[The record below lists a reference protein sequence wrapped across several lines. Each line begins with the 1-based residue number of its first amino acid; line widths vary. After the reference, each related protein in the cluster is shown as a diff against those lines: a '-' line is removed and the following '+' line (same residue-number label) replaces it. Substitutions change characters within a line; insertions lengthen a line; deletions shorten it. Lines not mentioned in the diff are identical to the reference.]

1 MREITISLSGQE
13 FTLQEL
19 DIEAN
24 AAWRKK
30 FEAAIGPLFDTLQG
44 LDNITL
50 DTAADLQR
58 VLGPLR
64 QAIMHSPST
73 ITDLLFAYSPELAKA
88 RASGLK
94 LYESELFGVFVEALK
109 LAYPFGALLEM
120 INSVRATGSA
130 PKPSTPTPPKRSQ
143 RSGRTH
149 KRG

>member
-1 MREITISLSGQE
+1 MQTVTVTLSDQSITIK
-13 FTLQEL
+13 EL

-30 FEAAIGPLFDTLQG
+30 FEAAITPLFDTLSG

-50 DTAADLQR
+50 DTAADLQK

-73 ITDLLFAYSPELAKA
+73 ITDLLFDYSPELTQA
-88 RASGLK
+88 RAGGLK
-94 LYESELFGVFVEALK
+94 LYESELFGVFVEVLK
-109 LAYPFGALLEM
+109 LAYPFSALMEM
-120 INSVRATGSA
+120 INSVRSTGSA
-130 PKPSTPTPPKRSQ
+130 TKPSALTPPKPSQ
-143 RSGRTH
+143 RSGRAR